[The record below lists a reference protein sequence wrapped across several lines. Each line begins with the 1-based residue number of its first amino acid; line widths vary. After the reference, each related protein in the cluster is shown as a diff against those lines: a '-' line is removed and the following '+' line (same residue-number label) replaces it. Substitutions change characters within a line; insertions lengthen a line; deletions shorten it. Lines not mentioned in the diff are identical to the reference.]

1 MSKDKNSNK
10 NLNTDSAE
18 YYKALYEREKQKNT
32 ELTQQLVSVEERAS
46 EAERKLDTLKKSK
59 LFRIVKPFRNIYAKS
74 LDVMVRVK
82 RHGDL
87 KGIIKKIK
95 SKRIE
100 KEACKYHGTRS
111 FPNEEE
117 IKRQKSHEFK
127 FRPLFSILVPLY
139 NTPEGFLRQLL
150 DSLFA
155 QTYDNWELCLADG
168 SDEDH
173 SYVGEIVAE
182 YASRDGGDRL
192 RYSKL
197 AENKGI
203 SANTNSCYEMAS
215 GDYIALLDHDDLLH
229 PCVLFEY
236 AMRINEEDADFIYC
250 DEATFRDDDIDKM
263 ITLHFKPDFAPDNLR
278 ANNYICHFT
287 CFKKELLTGME
298 LFRSAY
304 DGSQDHDMILRLT
317 RAAKKIVH
325 VPRILYYWRSH
336 EASVASGIEA
346 KTYAIDAAKN
356 AVLDDLENRGI
367 HGAVIESTRA
377 FATIF
382 RVRYPLTGEPM
393 VSIVIPNRDHE
404 TDLRRCIE
412 SIVTKASY
420 ENYEIV
426 VVENNSKTKEIK
438 AYYEELKKT
447 LPRVKILTYKGEFNY
462 SKVCNFGVKNSSG
475 EYILLLNNDTEVI
488 TRNFIEE
495 LLMFAQRDDVGAVGA
510 KLYFE
515 DYKIQHAG
523 IVLGLGAH
531 RSAGHSHYGLS
542 KDNLG
547 YMGRLCYAQDVSAV
561 TGACLMVRRA
571 LYDEVGGLDEKL
583 AVALNDVDLC
593 LKFRKKGYLNVFT
606 PFAELFHYESA
617 SRGSDVSDADPD
629 KAKRYE
635 KECAYFKKKW
645 KEELEKGDPYYNPN
659 FSLDHS
665 NYTLKAAP
673 LAQCGE

>member
-1 MSKDKNSNK
+1 MSNK
-10 NLNTDSAE
+10 NDTNETE

-32 ELTQQLVSVEERAS
+32 DLTNQLVTVEERAA

-59 LFRIVKPFRNIYAKS
+59 LFKIIKPFRNVYAKS

-111 FPNEEE
+111 FPDEDE
-117 IKRQKSHEFK
+117 IKRQKEHEFNVT
-127 FRPLFSILVPLY
+127 PLFSILVPLY

-150 DSLFA
+150 DSMNA
-155 QTYDNWELCLADG
+155 QTYENWELCLADG
-168 SDEDH
+168 SDDEH
-173 SYVGEIVAE
+173 FYVGEIVTE
-182 YASRDGGDRL
+182 YVNKDGGNRIK
-192 RYSKL
+192 YEKL
-197 AENKGI
+197 KENKGI
-203 SANTNSCYEMAS
+203 SANTNSCYEMAT

-236 AMRINEEDADFIYC
+236 AKRIDEQGADFLYC
-250 DEATFRDDDIDKM
+250 DEATFCDDDINKM

-287 CFKKELLTGME
+287 CFKRELLTGME
-298 LFRSAY
+298 LFRSRF

-356 AVLDDLENRGI
+356 AVLDDLENHGI
-367 HGAVIESTRA
+367 HGAAIESTRA

-382 RVRYPLTGEPM
+382 RVRYPLSGEPL
-393 VSIVIPNRDHE
+393 VSIVIPNCDHE
-404 TDLRRCIE
+404 PDLRRCIE

-426 VVENNSKTKEIK
+426 VVENNSKTKEIRS
-438 AYYEELKKT
+438 YYEELKKT
-447 LPRVKILTYKGEFNY
+447 LPRVKILTYKEKSSDKGFNY
-462 SKVCNFGVKNSSG
+462 SKICNFGVKNSSG
-475 EYILLLNNDTEVI
+475 EYVLLLNNDTEVI
-488 TRNFIEE
+488 TRNFMEE

-531 RSAGHSHYGLS
+531 RSAGHVHYGLS

-547 YMGRLCYAQDVSAV
+547 YMGRLCYAQDFSAV
-561 TGACLMVRRA
+561 TGACLMVKRS

-583 AVALNDVDLC
+583 AIALNDVDFC
-593 LKFRKKGYLNVFT
+593 LKLRDKGYLNVFT

-617 SRGSDVSDADPD
+617 SRGSDVSGTDEK
-629 KAKRYE
+629 KAERYE
-635 KECAYFKKKW
+635 KECAYFKEKW
-645 KEELEKGDPYYNPN
+645 KEVLEKGDPYYNPN

-665 NYTLKAAP
+665 NFTLKAAP